1 MSSSVRTVRI
11 LFVGNSFT
19 SNNNLPKLLKDLAA
33 ARGIEIEHKLISAG
47 GASLRQHLNT
57 GKALDAIANG
67 GYDVVVLQEQST
79 LPIKSPAGFRD
90 SARDFNEAIAAA
102 GARTAFYLTWAR
114 SNAPE
119 TQKALTD
126 AYAGAASELGGTLIP
141 VGMVWE
147 RFLAEYD
154 EPVLHAPDN
163 SHPTLAGSYL
173 GACVFLIALLE
184 DDPVGIE
191 VPVKG
196 LDDNTATLIR
206 QAAWDICSSM

>member
-1 MSSSVRTVRI
+1 MRI

-19 SNNNLPKLLKDLAA
+19 SNNNLPKLLKDLAG
-33 ARGIEIEHKLISAG
+33 ARGIEVEHRIISVG
-47 GASLRQHLNT
+47 GASLRQHLNA

-79 LPIKSPAGFRD
+79 LPIKSPDRFRA
-90 SARDFNEAIAAA
+90 SARDFHEAIAAA

-119 TQKALTD
+119 TQQALTD
-126 AYAGAASELGGTLIP
+126 AYAGAAAELGGTLIP

-147 RFLAEYD
+147 RFLAAHD
-154 EPVLHAPDN
+154 KPVLHESDN

-184 DDPVGIE
+184 ADPVGID

-196 LDDNTATLIR
+196 LDAETAALVQ
-206 QAAWDICSSM
+206 QAAWDICNDLI